1 MPPSE
6 LRRFFA
12 TEVLERGAVGSI
24 LPATKRNRYMTWEQ
38 KYPILKRVKSLLWR
52 AAMMGL
58 ATMAAF
64 LLDNVNMLELSP
76 GWTVFAGLV
85 LGEVSKWLN
94 GRS

>member
-1 MPPSE
+1 
-6 LRRFFA
+6 
-12 TEVLERGAVGSI
+12 
-24 LPATKRNRYMTWEQ
+24 MTWEQ